1 MAQSNGAS
9 RGPSFLAWLRL
20 LALPIVYFSQNTTSL
35 LGVVLTTGAFFA
47 IATCLLTGMY
57 GFHANPYV
65 SIVTYLILPGIFL
78 LGLILIPVGILL
90 KRRREARQGAL
101 LTLYPDIDFNQ
112 PELRRV
118 FSFVALATMLNAFI
132 FIYASYHGVQYM
144 DSTNFCGQVCH
155 TVMEPEYTANQ
166 NSPHARVEC
175 VRCHMGSG
183 VSWFVRYKL
192 SGVKQVLVVT
202 QDNFPRP
209 IPAPVQ
215 NLRPAQETCEQ
226 CHWRSKFVGSVLS
239 VRRQFAADEAN
250 TASWTVLRLHVGG
263 GSAQGWGIHSAHL
276 DLAEEITYLATDRQ
290 RQQIP
295 WVRYRSVG
303 GEVREY
309 ATPDWKGDPSP
320 EELRV
325 MDCVDCHNRP
335 AHAFQLPDQA
345 LDEALAAGRMDASL
359 PFVKKKAKEI
369 LQQPA
374 STQEAGAEAVGRSL
388 MAYYRENYPQVWER
402 QQESVKLAAQT
413 VQGIYQR
420 NVFPEMKVEWG
431 TYPNNLGHVNFP
443 GCYRCHDGN
452 HTSKQGAALTQNC
465 STCHL
470 LLAVE
475 EENPAILKQLAGQ
488 E

>member
-1 MAQSNGAS
+1 MALTNNTS
-9 RGPSFLAWLRL
+9 RGSGFPAWLYK
-20 LALPIVYFSQNTTSL
+20 LALPVVYLSQNTISL
-35 LGVVLTTGAFFA
+35 LGVVLTTGTFFA
-47 IATCLLTGMY
+47 IATFLLTGMY

-65 SIVTYLILPGIFL
+65 SIVTHLILPGIFL
-78 LGLILIPVGILL
+78 LGLLLIPVGIWL

-101 LTLYPDIDFNQ
+101 PTLYPDIDLNQ
-112 PELRRV
+112 PELRNV
-118 FSFVALATMLNAFI
+118 FSFVALATMVNAFI

-144 DSTNFCGQVCH
+144 DSTTFCGQTCH
-155 TVMEPEYTANQ
+155 TVMEPEYTAYQ

-175 VRCHMGSG
+175 VRCHIGSG
-183 VSWFVRYKL
+183 VSWFVRYKI
-192 SGVKQVLVVT
+192 SGVKQAFAVAG
-202 QDNFPRP
+202 DNFPRP

-239 VRRQFAADEAN
+239 VRRQFAADEVN
-250 TASWTVLRLHVGG
+250 TASWTVLRLNVGG
-263 GSAQGWGIHSAHL
+263 GSAQGRGIHSAHL

-309 ATPDWKGDPSP
+309 ATPDWKGDPSHG
-320 EELRV
+320 ELRV

-359 PFVKKKAKEI
+359 PFVKKNAKEF
-369 LQQPA
+369 LQQSA

-402 QQESVKLAAQT
+402 QRESVELAAKT
-413 VQGIYQR
+413 VQSIYRR
-420 NVFPEMKVEWG
+420 NVFPEMKVGWG
-431 TYPNNLGHVNFP
+431 TYPSNLGHVNFP
-443 GCYRCHDGN
+443 GCFRCHDGN
-452 HTSKQGAALTQNC
+452 HTSKLGTTLTQNC

-475 EENPAILKQLAGQ
+475 EENPAILKQLDGQ